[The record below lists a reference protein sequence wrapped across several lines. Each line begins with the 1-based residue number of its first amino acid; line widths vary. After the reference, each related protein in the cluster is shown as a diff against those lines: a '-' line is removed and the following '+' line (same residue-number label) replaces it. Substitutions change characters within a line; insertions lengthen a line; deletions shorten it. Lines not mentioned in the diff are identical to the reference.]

1 MADVGTSDLVA
12 GGLITLIGWG
22 ATFFLAK
29 RLHKFITGKSD
40 RSNKARW
47 FAANA
52 AGIVF
57 VLFGMVWSPRIVGI
71 LSRFFSGVQ
80 SDPTE
85 VIGLIFGMLL
95 FSFVAAAIGFGVGKM
110 RSRNELTD

>member
-1 MADVGTSDLVA
+1 MVDVEARHLIPA
-12 GGLITLIGWG
+12 GFIVLIGWVL
-22 ATFFLAK
+22 TFYFAK
-29 RLHKFITGKSD
+29 KLHKVITGKSD
-40 RSNKARW
+40 RNNKARW

-57 VLFGMVWSPRIVGI
+57 VLFGIVWSPRIVGI

-85 VIGLIFGMLL
+85 VIGLIFGML
-95 FSFVAAAIGFGVGKM
+95 FFPFVAAAIGFGVGKM
-110 RSRNELTD
+110 RSRNEITD